1 MASRG
6 ETMAGL
12 KEKKKAVVETM
23 MRESL
28 FVAARRL
35 LEEEGWRGTTMD
47 RLAQEVGI
55 SKGTVYN
62 YFRDKREIIWGVMER
77 STEEL
82 RRFVR
87 SLDLQD
93 GDPAGLLS
101 LILEAIFEGLYRN
114 RRIIAAAI
122 QAHEEDASLR
132 DDRQHARCDPLGEVR
147 QAVRLLLVRGS
158 EAGLFRPVDPV
169 LTEAVINAV
178 TVGLARQFSL
188 EMLDVPG
195 DDFAASVKDLILQG
209 LCPREDR

>member
-1 MASRG
+1 MAR
-6 ETMAGL
+6 L
-12 KEKKKAVVETM
+12 VQKKKAVVEAM

-35 LEEEGWRGTTMD
+35 LEEEGWRGATME
-47 RLAQEVGI
+47 RLAQEVGV

-62 YFRDKREIIWGVMER
+62 YFRDKREILCFVMER
-77 STEEL
+77 NTEEL
-82 RRFVR
+82 RHFVE
-87 SLDLQD
+87 SIDLEEE
-93 GDPAGLLS
+93 DPGEILS
-101 LILEAIFEGLYRN
+101 RVLEEAFRGLYRN
-114 RRIIAAAI
+114 RRVIAAAV
-122 QAHEEDASLR
+122 QAYHEDAELR
-132 DDRQHARCDPLGEVR
+132 REDFDFREDPLWEVR
-147 QAVRLLLVRGS
+147 LFVRKVIARGV
-158 EAGLFRPVDPV
+158 EAGSFRPVDPV

>member
-1 MASRG
+1 MAR
-6 ETMAGL
+6 L
-12 KEKKKAVVETM
+12 VQKKKAVVEAM

-35 LEEEGWRGTTMD
+35 LEEEGWRGATME
-47 RLAQEVGI
+47 RLAQEVGV

-62 YFRDKREIIWGVMER
+62 YFRDKREILCFVMER
-77 STEEL
+77 NTEEL
-82 RRFVR
+82 RHFVE
-87 SLDLQD
+87 SIDLEEE
-93 GDPAGLLS
+93 DPGEILS
-101 LILEAIFEGLYRN
+101 RVLEEAFRGLYRN
-114 RRIIAAAI
+114 RRVIAAAV
-122 QAHEEDASLR
+122 QAYHEDAELR
-132 DDRQHARCDPLGEVR
+132 REDFDFREDPLWEVR
-147 QAVRLLLVRGS
+147 LFVRKVIARGVETGS
-158 EAGLFRPVDPV
+158 FRPVDPV

>member
-1 MASRG
+1 MAR
-6 ETMAGL
+6 L
-12 KEKKKAVVETM
+12 VQKKKAVVEAM

-35 LEEEGWRGTTMD
+35 LEEEGWRGTTME
-47 RLAQEVGI
+47 RLAQEVGV

-62 YFRDKREIIWGVMER
+62 YFRDKREILCFVMER
-77 STEEL
+77 NTEEL
-82 RRFVR
+82 RHFVE
-87 SLDLQD
+87 SIDLEEE
-93 GDPAGLLS
+93 DPGEILS
-101 LILEAIFEGLYRN
+101 RVLEEAFRGLYRN
-114 RRIIAAAI
+114 RRVIAAAVH
-122 QAHEEDASLR
+122 AYHEDAELR
-132 DDRQHARCDPLGEVR
+132 REDFDFREDPLWEVR
-147 QAVRLLLVRGS
+147 LCVRKVIARGV
-158 EAGLFRPVDPV
+158 EAGSFRPVDPV

>member
-1 MASRG
+1 
-6 ETMAGL
+6 MAGL

-28 FVAARRL
+28 FAAARRL

-62 YFRDKREIIWGVMER
+62 YFRDKREIIWCVMER

-87 SLDLQD
+87 SLDLD
-93 GDPAGLLS
+93 EGEPDCVLS
-101 LILEAIFEGLYRN
+101 RILEELFQGLYRN

-122 QAHEEDASLR
+122 QASEEDRALGEEGF
-132 DDRQHARCDPLGEVR
+132 DPRCDPLGEVR
-147 QAVRLLLVRGS
+147 DAIRLLLARGG
-158 EAGLFRPVDPV
+158 EAGSFRPVDPL
-169 LTEAVINAV
+169 LTEAVIHAV
-178 TVGLARQFSL
+178 LIGLARQFSL
-188 EMLDVPG
+188 GILDGPG
-195 DDFAASVKDLILQG
+195 ADFASSVKDLILEG
-209 LCPREDR
+209 LRPREDR